1 VTSFGSLGVIQLED
15 EEKINMG
22 SFFDLPTSIHS
33 VSKHWVCKKKKKRI
47 VYAGETHPPTN
58 STEEC
63 PFSYV
68 LGGIRRFGKYLVS
81 LC

>member
-33 VSKHWVCKKKKKRI
+33 VSKHWVCKKKKKELYMQVRP
-47 VYAGETHPPTN
+47 TPPPTPLKN
-58 STEEC
+58 VHLAMC
-63 PFSYV
+63 
-68 LGGIRRFGKYLVS
+68 
-81 LC
+81 